1 MNKFATSS
9 YFISSDHQPPVPY
22 IGITIAF
29 ILFIHQYVWNYHI
42 SLIFWLIFIHLT
54 GFVRPRCLSYGSLT
68 LLLFGE
74 LFLVSWVTPFKW
86 KVGSSLM
93 NLWGLLTGP
102 GGAESDLPSR
112 KRSKKTNPKLDN
124 LPATYPPPAILLELL
139 YVHFPLLSHFPCN
152 YSVWKCFVFPMLS
165 RGHVSPWHLMA
176 T

>member
-1 MNKFATSS
+1 MGWINLPHHL
-9 YFISSDHQPPVPY
+9 ISSHLITNPPVPH

-54 GFVRPRCLSYGSLT
+54 GFVRSRCLSYGSLT

-86 KVGSSLM
+86 KVGFH
-93 NLWGLLTGP
+93 LWWIYEGSWQVLVGQNQTCQ
-102 GGAESDLPSR
+102 AERDP
-112 KRSKKTNPKLDN
+112 KKPQNN

-139 YVHFPLLSHFPCN
+139 HVHFPLLSHFPCS